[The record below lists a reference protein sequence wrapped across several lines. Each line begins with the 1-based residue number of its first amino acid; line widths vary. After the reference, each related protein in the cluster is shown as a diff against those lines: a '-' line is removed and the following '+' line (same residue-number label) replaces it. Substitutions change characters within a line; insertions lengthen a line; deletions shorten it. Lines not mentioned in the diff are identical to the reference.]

1 MKKKIGLILAAVLL
15 ITLVSGCSSDR
26 KKDDAK
32 SSDKIKVMA
41 SFNAVA
47 DLTKEIGKDK
57 VNISVMVP
65 KGSEAHD
72 FEPKPKDVAALNES
86 NLFVY
91 NGLDMEHW
99 TEDTL
104 KTINSNVT
112 IVEASKNAELLELKN
127 GSDDH
132 EHGKYDPHI
141 WLSLKEAKVMAK
153 NIMEGLIKIDS
164 KNEDYYVEN
173 FNDFTKKA
181 DELLSEYEKKFDS
194 VKNKNFVTGHEA
206 FAYLC
211 RDFNLTQKSV
221 AGVFNE
227 GEATSVK
234 LKETIDYCKEN
245 NIKTIF
251 MEQGASSK
259 VTDTI
264 SKETGASVEEINTL
278 EIEGTYMD
286 TMKNNLEKIYS
297 GLNKM

>member
-1 MKKKIGLILAAVLL
+1 MKKKIYLIFIAVLL
-15 ITLVSGCSSDR
+15 ITLVSGCNSNKGQS
-26 KKDDAK
+26 KGK
-32 SSDKIKVMA
+32 SRDEINVMA

-47 DLTKEIGKDK
+47 DITKEIGRDK
-57 VNISVMVP
+57 VNVSVMVP
-65 KGSEAHD
+65 KGTEAHD
-72 FEPKPKDVAALNES
+72 FEPKPKDVASLNES
-86 NLFVY
+86 DLFIY

-99 TEDTL
+99 AEDTL
-104 KTINSNVT
+104 KTINSDVT
-112 IVEASKNAELLELKN
+112 IVEASKDANLLELKN
-127 GSDDH
+127 SSDDH
-132 EHGKYDPHI
+132 GHGNYDPHI

-153 NIMEGLIKIDS
+153 NIMEGLIKVDAA
-164 KNEDYYVEN
+164 NEDYYVEN
-173 FNDFTKKA
+173 FNDFTKRA
-181 DELLSEYEKKFDS
+181 DELFSEYEKKFQY

-211 RDFNLTQKSV
+211 RDFDLTQKSV